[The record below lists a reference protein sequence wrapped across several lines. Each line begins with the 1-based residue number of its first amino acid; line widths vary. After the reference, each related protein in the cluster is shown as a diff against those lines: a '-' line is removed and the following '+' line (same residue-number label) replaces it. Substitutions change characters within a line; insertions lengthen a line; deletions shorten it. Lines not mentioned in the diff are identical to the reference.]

1 MTTQDVCCPTAAAM
15 HSTALS
21 DTPPTHNGA
30 KYFMN
35 YPPEKQPIYHIVQ
48 KMNQLYLL
56 TNLQK
61 NICSKILKHLKKS
74 IYKWNIIA
82 KIGYFL
88 NRIIRVLLKLFSL
101 LE

>member
-61 NICSKILKHLKKS
+61 YLFDNSKTFLK
-74 IYKWNIIA
+74 IN
-82 KIGYFL
+82 
-88 NRIIRVLLKLFSL
+88 
-101 LE
+101 LEMR